1 MREREVEADLPIY
14 AIPAKITKYGEPYT
28 YVGTLKQY
36 LDRFEFH
43 YQNGATPLN
52 FKTPLVDQKDGRTY
66 MKFGLDYGQRFVVF
80 FENHDWHLAMS
91 DKY

>member
-1 MREREVEADLPIY
+1 MREREGDSDRLIL
-14 AIPAKITKYGEPYT
+14 AIPAKIKKEEVPYIYEGT
-28 YVGTLKQY
+28 YKQY

-43 YQNGATPLN
+43 YQNGSTPLT
-52 FKTPLVDQKDGRTY
+52 FKIPLIDQKEGKTY
-66 MKFGLDYGQRFVVF
+66 MKFELDYGQRFVVF